1 MSLLHRAPAQTCP
14 QCGHPRLGPVQ
25 RALEPLVWSQ
35 HCCHVLVDDP
45 WSYYGDDEC
54 GCSGELHQ
62 PRLLAHFSALTHL
75 GHLGHL
81 GHFGHQRREG

>member
-1 MSLLHRAPAQTCP
+1 MSLLHRAPATTCP
-14 QCGHPRLGPVQ
+14 QCGHSCLGLVQ

-45 WSYYGDDEC
+45 WSYYGSDEC

-62 PRLLAHFSALTHL
+62 QRLLHRPRVGMVARGRLV
-75 GHLGHL
+75 
-81 GHFGHQRREG
+81 RRGRRH